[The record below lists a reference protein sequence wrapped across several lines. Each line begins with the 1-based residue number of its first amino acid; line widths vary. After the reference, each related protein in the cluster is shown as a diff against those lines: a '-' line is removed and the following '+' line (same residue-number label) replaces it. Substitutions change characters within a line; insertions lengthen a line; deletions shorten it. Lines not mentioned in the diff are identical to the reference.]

1 MLGMVE
7 AADLAPVLIL
17 PGLYDSGPEHWQML
31 WLAAHQ
37 GFRRVEQRDWVS
49 PLCIDWVAN
58 LDGAVVG
65 VGPDALLVAHS
76 AACAL
81 VAHWAAVCGRQIRG
95 ALLVAP
101 SDVEAST
108 YPAGP
113 VGFAPMPL
121 GRLPF
126 ASTVVASTEDPYV
139 ALYRAKL
146 FAKSWGSR
154 FVDIGP
160 AGHINTAARLGAW
173 PAGLELLAEV
183 AARGRAQKTPPP
195 GTPPE

>member
-1 MLGMVE
+1 MVNVPG
-7 AADLAPVLIL
+7 LAPVLIL
-17 PGLYDSGPEHWQML
+17 PGLFDSGPEHWQTL
-31 WLAAHQ
+31 WLTANP
-37 GFRRVEQRDWVS
+37 GFRRVEQSDWVT
-49 PLCIDWVAN
+49 PLCADWVAN
-58 LDGAVVG
+58 LDAAVVEA
-65 VGPDALLVAHS
+65 GPDALLVAHS

-81 VAHWAAVCGRQIRG
+81 VAHWAAAHGRKIRG

-108 YPAGP
+108 YPGGP

-121 GRLPF
+121 RQLPF

-139 ALYRAKL
+139 SLHRAKL

-154 FVDIGP
+154 FVVVGP
-160 AGHINTAARLGAW
+160 AGHLNAAVGLGDW

-183 AARGRAQKTPPP
+183 ATRGRAEQTAPP
-195 GTPPE
+195 GTPTE